1 MGLLETGQVFHSFD
15 TLFSFT
21 NQDVAVAVSGGSDSM
36 GLLLLLSDWC
46 KVHNLNLRVVSVN
59 HQLRQ
64 EARKECEFVAHIA
77 EGLGWTHQTLYW
89 KNDGA
94 EGNLSLKA
102 REGRYRVIS
111 EWCLEN
117 GIEDVFLGHT
127 MNDQAE
133 SVLMELKRKAGVDG
147 LSAMPRTLSRF
158 GVTWIRPLLDYSRV
172 EIQEYLRANN
182 QEWILDPSN
191 EDSQRTRI
199 QFRNLMPEL
208 EEIGITAEGLSR
220 VASNLQKTRQVVQY
234 IIREKAEEMVS
245 VSEVGEYVLVADYW
259 ELPEEIREKL
269 FARII
274 QFLSG
279 DNYRPRQSAVN
290 NCLTRASAVNSATI
304 SNFVVQKGDNNC
316 VRIFS
321 DPKKRADP
329 VDSNQLWN
337 NRWRVSR
344 VPGTGLRLGMLSTQG
359 YNKLNLP
366 INKEI
371 THGAL
376 LASPALWTCNND
388 LVETIFNDFGTSAVF
403 EDTKNKEAF
412 LLFIE
417 GN

>member
-1 MGLLETGQVFHSFD
+1 
-15 TLFSFT
+15 
-21 NQDVAVAVSGGSDSM
+21 M

-46 KVHNLNLRVVSVN
+46 KVNNLNLRVVSVN
-59 HQLRQ
+59 HQLRH
-64 EARKECEFVAHIA
+64 EARKECEFVAQVTK
-77 EGLGWTHQTLYW
+77 EMGWTHQTLYW
-89 KNDGA
+89 KND
-94 EGNLSLKA
+94 EVQGNLSLMA
-102 REGRYRVIS
+102 REGRYWVMS

-117 GIEDVFLGHT
+117 GIEEVFLGHT
-127 MNDQAE
+127 RNDQAE
-133 SVLMELKRKAGVDG
+133 TVLMELKRKAGVDG

-158 GVTWIRPLLDYSRV
+158 GVTWIRPLLGFSRV

-208 EEIGITAEGLSR
+208 EEVGITAEGLSR
-220 VASNLQKTRQVVQY
+220 VASNLQKTRQVVEY
-234 IIREKAEEMVS
+234 VIREKAEVMVS
-245 VSEVGEYVLVADYW
+245 VSQVGEYVLNGDYW
-259 ELPEEIREKL
+259 ELPEEIREKI

-279 DNYRPRQSAVN
+279 DNYRPRQSSVN
-290 NCLTRASAVNSATI
+290 NCLTRVRTVNSATI

-321 DPKKRADP
+321 DPKKKVAP

-344 VPGTGLRLGMLSTQG
+344 VSGTGLRLGMLNTHG
-359 YNKLNLP
+359 YNNLNLT

-376 LASPALWTCNND
+376 LTSPALWTCDND
-388 LVETIFNDFGTSAVF
+388 LVETIFNDFDTSTIF
-403 EDTKNKEAF
+403 EDTKNKGAF
-412 LLFIE
+412 LLFLE